1 MGLSTINFDDDHF
14 EAVLNRFVAAG
25 KPVANIADALKLAPP
40 GAGVDLVEAALLHW
54 RAKTEAGV
62 AAGAARHKVG
72 TFPFDRP
79 GDPYVVFRPPTAPPA
94 TTRSATRR
102 ALAKR
107 ESEESRGATQSTFHF
122 IPRICPGT
130 SPKSCFE

>member
-1 MGLSTINFDDDHF
+1 MGLSTLNFDEDHF
-14 EAVLNRFVAAG
+14 EAVLDRFDAAG

-54 RAKTEAGV
+54 RAKTEDGGV
-62 AAGAARHKVG
+62 AAAGAARHKVG
-72 TFPFDRP
+72 TFPCDRP

-102 ALAKR
+102 AAAAK
-107 ESEESRGATQSTFHF
+107 SAT
-122 IPRICPGT
+122 PR
-130 SPKSCFE
+130 